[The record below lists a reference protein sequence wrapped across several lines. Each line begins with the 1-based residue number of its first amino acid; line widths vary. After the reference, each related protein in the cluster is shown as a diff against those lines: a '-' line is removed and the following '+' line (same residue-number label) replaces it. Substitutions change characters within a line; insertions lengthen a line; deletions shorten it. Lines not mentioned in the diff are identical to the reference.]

1 MVEVGVE
8 VRGAVGV
15 EVGVQVGVQVRGGT
29 GTDVL
34 VGVAVVVPVGAFMG
48 DLQVA
53 VCPRCRPREPGP

>member
-8 VRGAVGV
+8 VRGGP
-15 EVGVQVGVQVRGGT
+15 

-34 VGVAVVVPVGAFMG
+34 VRLAVVVPVGAFMG

-53 VCPRCRPREPGP
+53 V